1 MHSHEH
7 RLPIDE
13 PALLVRPKLART
25 EGPKGYL
32 LRLAEANCLHP
43 HDLVQMGAAF
53 SPSWLERN
61 RLLPDSTLDPDL
73 IAWVNRVAEQI
84 ESNPR
89 IWNHR
94 QTRFCPLCLA
104 EDPTWQAG
112 WELLFH
118 DACPTHSVWLVDEC
132 TSCGLPIGWSR
143 EHLLRCSC
151 GADLRREVSK
161 SAPDSV
167 CHLSEQLSIKLA
179 GKQSDGRLQILDGL
193 SLDQT
198 QRLVRYLGGYMD
210 PVSGPKPLKL
220 RNAFSMSASWP
231 VTSLAAEL
239 LAKWP
244 ESFHE
249 CWSRMYDP
257 ASNEKVSLNGAFK
270 QAHSYLYKGF
280 KEAAF
285 NPFRDAF
292 EQWLSWHWKG
302 GLSRKN
308 RLADQLLATAQWI
321 PAQAAAAEIG
331 VSSKKIRS
339 MVRAGFL
346 EGQESV
352 SDGGR
357 RFMVVRRDQLQ
368 GVLDQLAGEIT
379 MGKAMEMLGLGKI
392 RTRRL
397 LKLLFPNARRTSPAD
412 GMPWCVP
419 LAEVDKLLALGA
431 DLPRKA
437 IADEDEVVLA
447 HVLRY
452 WMWTTEQVV
461 SLIDAVSHGQF
472 QPTSVCDDLRGITGW
487 IFNRDRLKAWRTGLD
502 NGMHRWLT
510 VVQLASALQVKQH
523 VAYWLCKNEYLPS
536 EKLGKRSDSSSGA
549 LGTRIRMEE
558 VERFRADHM
567 FARDL
572 ATLLSTTSRKVA
584 RVLEEERIHPLRGST
599 DASPPMLIYRRNKQ
613 LGDFLYKVD
622 AFQDADG
629 HTASL
634 SKRIPES
641 DNSTGQV

>member
-1 MHSHEH
+1 MHSHDH
-7 RLPIDE
+7 RLPVDE
-13 PALLVRPKLART
+13 PALIVRPKPGRT

-43 HDLVQMGAAF
+43 QDLVQMGAAF
-53 SPSWLERN
+53 SPSWLEKN
-61 RLLPDSTLDPDL
+61 RLLPGPTLDPDL
-73 IAWVNRVAEQI
+73 IAWVTRVAEQL
-84 ESNPR
+84 EGKPR

-94 QTRFCPLCLA
+94 QARFCPLCLA

-118 DACPTHSVWLVDEC
+118 DACPTHGVWLIDEC
-132 TSCGLPIGWSR
+132 TSCGLPIGWNR

-151 GADLRREVSK
+151 GADLRREVFK

-167 CHLSEQLSIKLA
+167 CHLSEQLSSKLA
-179 GKQSDGRLQILDGL
+179 GRQTDRGLQILEGL

-220 RNAFSMSASWP
+220 RNAFSISVSWP

-244 ESFHE
+244 EGFQE
-249 CWSRMYDP
+249 CWGRMYDP
-257 ASNEKVSLNGAFK
+257 ATEEKVSLKGAFK

-280 KEAAF
+280 KETAF
-285 NPFRDAF
+285 NPIRDAF
-292 EQWLSWHWKG
+292 EQWLSQHWKG

-339 MVRAGFL
+339 MVQAGFL
-346 EGQESV
+346 DGQESV
-352 SDGGR
+352 SHGGR
-357 RFMVVRRDQLQ
+357 RFMVVRRDQLKD
-368 GVLDQLAGEIT
+368 VLNQLAGEVT
-379 MGKAMEMLGLGKI
+379 MGKAMDMLGLGKI

-397 LKLLFPNARRTSPAD
+397 LKLLFPTARRTSPAG

-419 LAEVDKLLALGA
+419 LVEVEKLLALGV
-431 DLPRKA
+431 DLPRKT

-461 SLIDAVSHGQF
+461 SLIDAVAHHQF
-472 QPTSVCDDLRGITGW
+472 QPTSICDDMRGITGW
-487 IFNRDRLKAWRTGLD
+487 VFNRDRLKAWRTALD

-510 VVQLASALQVKQH
+510 VVQLASALQIKQH
-523 VAYWLCKNEYLPS
+523 VAYWLCKNEFISS
-536 EKLGKRSDSSSGA
+536 EMLGKRSDSSSGA
-549 LGTRIRMEE
+549 LGTRIRVEE
-558 VERFRADHM
+558 VERFRGEHM

-572 ATLLSTTSRKVA
+572 AALLATTSRKVA
-584 RVLEEERIHPLRGST
+584 RVLEEEGIHPLRGNS
-599 DASPPMLIYRRNKQ
+599 DAYPPMLIYRRTERMHAFLLK
-613 LGDFLYKVD
+613 LGGWKVVEVR
-622 AFQDADG
+622 AETLANT
-629 HTASL
+629 H
-634 SKRIPES
+634 
-641 DNSTGQV
+641 